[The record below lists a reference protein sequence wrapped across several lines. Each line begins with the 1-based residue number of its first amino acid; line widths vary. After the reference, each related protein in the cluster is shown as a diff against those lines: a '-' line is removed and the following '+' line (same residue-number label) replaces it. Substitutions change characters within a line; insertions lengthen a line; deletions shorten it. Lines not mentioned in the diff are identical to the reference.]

1 MGHLLVGVTKEALIA
16 VFSQQ
21 HGYVSLFFGID
32 HTGPMCYISFE
43 DVQSA
48 AKTMQEILVPG
59 FDIHKN
65 ENSADTKK
73 FSNLGQSKYS

>member
-1 MGHLLVGVTKEALIA
+1 MGHLPVGVTKEALIA

-21 HGYVSLFFGID
+21 HGYVDLFFGID

-48 AKTMQEILVPG
+48 TKTMREILVPG
-59 FDIHKN
+59 FEIHKN
-65 ENSADTKK
+65 ENSGDTKN
-73 FSNLGQSKYS
+73 FPNLGQSSYS